1 MIRIELSPFDEKDI
15 LELLDYAK
23 EMKEQHRPQKK
34 GKGHDGWDDTDY
46 WLMRIEQLKEIIKSR
61 NINDNLYGS
70 SLPEGEPNEL
80 DKRKEYYRK
89 VEKKNDL
96 FNGKDYYVHN
106 NY

>member
-23 EMKEQHRPQKK
+23 EMKEQRRPEKK